1 MASIHTPEQGKY
13 VSERWAQLNGL
24 LLETIKD
31 SINFLFIVN
40 GGGCAA
46 VLAYLAQALH
56 PKYAMYFVLFFFFL
70 GLLFV
75 GVLNIRRYQQFS
87 NLILKWTENS
97 KKFYTSNDEMSFQ
110 ELNKLDELEVKKGR
124 RIEYWGYASFL
135 CIVIAGAIGFVGMTG
150 IRICFSL

>member
-1 MASIHTPEQGKY
+1 MATIHTPEQGKY

-40 GGGCAA
+40 GGGCVA
-46 VLAYLAQALH
+46 VLAYLAQVPQ
-56 PKYAMYFVLFFFFL
+56 PKFAIYFVLFFFFI

-75 GVLNIRRYQQFS
+75 GILNIRRYQQFS

-97 KKFYTSNDEMSFQ
+97 KKFYSGTDEISFQ

-135 CIVIAGAIGFVGMTG
+135 CILIAGAIGFIGMTG
-150 IRICFSL
+150 MSFCFNP